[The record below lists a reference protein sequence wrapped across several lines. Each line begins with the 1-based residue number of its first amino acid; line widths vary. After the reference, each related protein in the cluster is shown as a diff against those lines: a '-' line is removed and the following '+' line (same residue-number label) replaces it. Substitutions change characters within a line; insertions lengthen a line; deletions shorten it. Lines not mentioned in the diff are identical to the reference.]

1 MRVAIIQVDNAGALS
16 VNVVPAGRLPASADE
31 VDASDCVTVAAEGMV
46 LDQHPDGQVN
56 AIDGARVTEENSR
69 RTLAAS
75 VRDPLQRPK
84 GA

>member
-1 MRVAIIQVDNAGALS
+1 MRVAIIRVDNAGALS

-31 VDASDCVTVAAEGMV
+31 VDASDCVTVAAEWMV

-56 AIDGARVTEENSR
+56 AIDGARVTEKNSR